1 MENITQNPYFSKI
14 ILTIL
19 AVIIKL
25 GIDSITKDEQE
36 SKGFIKLLAFFNF
49 YLLPIV
55 IIIWLNLDKDVE
67 NNKLTYTII
76 AFNISLIVFNYLQTR
91 ITETNKMFANL
102 AKAEFDKVE
111 KVKQINETQVEKIKA
126 INENQ
131 KYILN
136 ELSKINDRIIGYYID
151 KAEK

>member
-1 MENITQNPYFSKI
+1 MENITENPYFLKVV
-14 ILTIL
+14 LTIL
-19 AVIIKL
+19 AVVIKL
-25 GIDSITKDEQE
+25 GIDSITKDKEE
-36 SKGFIKLLAFFNF
+36 AKGLIKLFAFFVF
-49 YLLPIV
+49 YLLPIT
-55 IIIWLNLDKDVE
+55 IIVWLNLDNSVE
-67 NNKLTYTII
+67 NNKLTSTII
-76 AFNISLIVFNYLQTR
+76 AFNIGLIIFNYLQTR

-136 ELSKINDRIIGYYID
+136 ELSKINDRIIGYFKD
-151 KAEK
+151 KSE

>member
-1 MENITQNPYFSKI
+1 MEDLTENSYFLKVV
-14 ILTIL
+14 LTIF
-19 AVIIKL
+19 AVLIKL
-25 GIDSITKDEQE
+25 GIDSITKDEKG
-36 SKGFIKLLAFFNF
+36 SKGLLKLMSFFVF
-49 YLLPIV
+49 YLLPILV
-55 IIIWLNLDKDVE
+55 IVWLNLDKNVE

-76 AFNISLIVFNYLQTR
+76 TFNISLIVFNYLQTR
-91 ITETNKMFANL
+91 ITETNKMFADL

-136 ELSKINDRIIGYYID
+136 ELSKINDRTIGYFKD
-151 KAEK
+151 KSK

>member
-1 MENITQNPYFSKI
+1 MVDITENSYFLKV

-19 AVIIKL
+19 AVVIKL
-25 GIDSITKDEQE
+25 GIDSITKDEKE
-36 SKGFIKLLAFFNF
+36 SKGLIKLLSFFVC
-49 YLLPIV
+49 YLLPI
-55 IIIWLNLDKDVE
+55 IIIVWLNLDNNVE

-91 ITETNKMFANL
+91 ITETNKMFADL

-136 ELSKINDRIIGYYID
+136 ELSKINDRIIGYFKD
-151 KAEK
+151 KSK

>member
-1 MENITQNPYFSKI
+1 MTF
-14 ILTIL
+14 
-19 AVIIKL
+19 
-25 GIDSITKDEQE
+25 
-36 SKGFIKLLAFFNF
+36 
-49 YLLPIV
+49 
-55 IIIWLNLDKDVE
+55 
-67 NNKLTYTII
+67 TII
-76 AFNISLIVFNYLQTR
+76 AFNFSLFVFNYLQTR
-91 ITETNKMFANL
+91 ITETNKMFADL

-136 ELSKINDRIIGYYID
+136 ELSQINNRIIGYFKD